1 MIKIKTK
8 IKKAKTIIKRIK
20 IEKKQILLLYKEE
33 IMENLNQIE
42 IQNIRHICGHAGN
55 FCAKI
60 NYYKTLTSDTNIT
73 TVLDDITQECSSIK
87 TELSNML

>member
-1 MIKIKTK
+1 MTSNQ
-8 IKKAKTIIKRIK
+8 
-20 IEKKQILLLYKEE
+20 EMSELLSVCPVS
-33 IMENLNQIE
+33 NQIE

>member
-1 MIKIKTK
+1 MIKI
-8 IKKAKTIIKRIK
+8 KTIIKRIK

-33 IMENLNQIE
+33 FMENLNQIE

-73 TVLDDITQECSSIK
+73 TVLDDITQECSNIK